1 MKHCKRILAAALAAL
16 LALSVLAGCA
26 GGAAID
32 TVEISNC
39 FKDLMILNDNPL
51 PTALDSTN
59 YAQKA
64 ANALTAYRTAHPNDT
79 RSLEDIRE
87 ELLENA
93 QNAPISDDPYGIT
106 RALVPAGSTDSYL
119 LSLTRVKPVQSL
131 YHQQEQSAQ
140 IAKDLYRNGPVP
152 FHYFDTATGQPYH
165 NPKAYAIS
173 SCIMTYGETQY
184 AVVIVRSINA
194 PLDS

>member
-1 MKHCKRILAAALAAL
+1 MMKHCKRILAAALAAL

-32 TVEISNC
+32 TIEISNC
-39 FKDLMILNDNPL
+39 FKDLMILADNPL

-87 ELLENA
+87 ELLSH
-93 QNAPISDDPYGIT
+93 APVSDDPYGIT
-106 RALVPAGSTDSYL
+106 QALVTAGSTDSYL
-119 LSLTRVKPVQSL
+119 LSFARVEPVQSL

-152 FHYFDTATGQPYH
+152 FHYFDDATGQPYH

>member
-39 FKDLMILNDNPL
+39 FKDLMILGDNPL

-87 ELLENA
+87 ELLR
-93 QNAPISDDPYGIT
+93 NAPVSDDPYGIT
-106 RALVPAGSTDSYL
+106 QALVPAGSTDSYL
-119 LSLTRVKPVQSL
+119 LSFARVEPVQSL

-152 FHYFDTATGQPYH
+152 FHYSDAATGQLYH

>member
-39 FKDLMILNDNPL
+39 FKDLMILDDNPL

-79 RSLEDIRE
+79 RSLEDIRG
-87 ELLENA
+87 ELLR
-93 QNAPISDDPYGIT
+93 NAPVSDDPYGIT
-106 RALVPAGSTDSYL
+106 QALVPAGSTDSYL

-140 IAKDLYRNGPVP
+140 IAKDLYRNQPVL
-152 FHYFDTATGQPYH
+152 FHSFDAATGQPYY

>member
-26 GGAAID
+26 GGSAAID

-39 FKDLMILNDNPL
+39 FRDLMILDDNPL

-79 RSLEDIRE
+79 RSLEDIRG
-87 ELLENA
+87 ELLR
-93 QNAPISDDPYGIT
+93 NAPVSDDPYGIT
-106 RALVPAGSTDSYL
+106 QALVPAGSTDSYL
-119 LSLTRVKPVQSL
+119 LSFTRVEPVQSL

-152 FHYFDTATGQPYH
+152 FHYFDAATGQLYH
-165 NPKAYAIS
+165 NPKEYAIS

>member
-32 TVEISNC
+32 TIEISNC
-39 FKDLMILNDNPL
+39 FKDLMILADNPL

-87 ELLENA
+87 ELLER
-93 QNAPISDDPYGIT
+93 APISDDPYGIT
-106 RALVPAGSTDSYL
+106 QALVPAGSTDSYL
-119 LSLTRVKPVQSL
+119 LSFTRVEPVQSL

-140 IAKDLYRNGPVP
+140 IAKDLYRKGPVP
-152 FHYFDTATGQPYH
+152 FHYFDAATGQLYH